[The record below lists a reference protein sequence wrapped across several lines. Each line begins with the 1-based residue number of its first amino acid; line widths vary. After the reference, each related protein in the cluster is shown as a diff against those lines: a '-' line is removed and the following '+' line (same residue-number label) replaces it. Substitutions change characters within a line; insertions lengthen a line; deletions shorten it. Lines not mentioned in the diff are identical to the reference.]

1 VSDVDPVRAY
11 KAVIAEL
18 TAAAEA
24 LRDRDRARAAE
35 LTENLVDLEEARVR
49 AEERAVQSRTAV
61 EDRRQMVLDAL
72 CDEEWLP
79 LKPYPRPD
87 PDADPERLEALDR
100 EAGLAADAVIAAA
113 RHRFPFLR

>member
-1 VSDVDPVRAY
+1 VSDGDPARAY

-24 LRDRDRARAAE
+24 LRERDHVRATE
-35 LTENLVDLEEARVR
+35 LTRRLVDLDEAMVL
-49 AEERAVQSRTAV
+49 AEERAAQVREAV
-61 EDRRQMVLDAL
+61 EIRRQTVLDAL